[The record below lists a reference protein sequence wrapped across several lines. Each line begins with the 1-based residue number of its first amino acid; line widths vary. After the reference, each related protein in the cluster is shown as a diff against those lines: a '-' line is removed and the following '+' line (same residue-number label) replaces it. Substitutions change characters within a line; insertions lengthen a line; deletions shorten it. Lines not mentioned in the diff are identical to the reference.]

1 MARRC
6 DTLATMG
13 YLVETTGRLL
23 LPSDCEGAAFEA
35 LTVAM
40 ADRDGWFDPEDD
52 EWQVSSL
59 AELAPFAATSVEREG
74 EWLVLATDEEGDPK
88 WSEQATAF
96 YAELAKWVS
105 QGTVLVSGED
115 GAEWSY
121 TFADGGLTQSGVNGW
136 DGSLEPFGSPAEEEP
151 SVEAPKRRGW
161 FRRR

>member
-1 MARRC
+1 
-6 DTLATMG
+6 MG

-23 LPSDCEGAAFEA
+23 LPLDREGAACES

-40 ADRDGWFDPEDD
+40 ADLDGWFDPEDD
-52 EWQVSSL
+52 ECQVSSL
-59 AELAPFAATSVEREG
+59 ADLAPFAATSVEREG

-105 QGTVLVSGED
+105 EGTVHVSGED

-121 TFADGGLTQSGVNGW
+121 IFADGGLTQSGVNGW
-136 DGSLEPFGSPAEEEP
+136 DGSFEPFGSPVEEEP
-151 SVEAPKRRGW
+151 PVETPKRRGW
-161 FRRR
+161 FRRRR